1 MNVMLKKEM
10 RLSALTLTYLFIGF
24 GAMTML
30 PGYPILCGVFFITL
44 GIYQSFQSAREAND
58 IVYSALL
65 PVAKCDVV
73 KGKYQFVILIELSG
87 FALMAILT
95 AFRMTLLK
103 DAAVYRTN
111 ALMNANLF
119 FLGAAVFIFGLFNV
133 IFLGGFFRTAYQLG
147 KPFIIYIAA
156 AFLIIGVAEA
166 LHHIPGMEALNAFG
180 FDHLA
185 LQIFMLSGG
194 ILLYILLTA
203 LSYRKACAD
212 FEKIDL

>member
-1 MNVMLKKEM
+1 
-10 RLSALTLTYLFIGF
+10 
-24 GAMTML
+24 
-30 PGYPILCGVFFITL
+30 
-44 GIYQSFQSAREAND
+44 
-58 IVYSALL
+58 
-65 PVAKCDVV
+65 
-73 KGKYQFVILIELSG
+73 
-87 FALMAILT
+87 
-95 AFRMTLLK
+95 
-103 DAAVYRTN
+103 
-111 ALMNANLF
+111 MNANLF

-156 AFLIIGVAEA
+156 AFLIIGAAEA
-166 LHHIPGMEALNAFG
+166 LHHVPGMEALNAFG

>member
-1 MNVMLKKEM
+1 
-10 RLSALTLTYLFIGF
+10 
-24 GAMTML
+24 
-30 PGYPILCGVFFITL
+30 
-44 GIYQSFQSAREAND
+44 
-58 IVYSALL
+58 
-65 PVAKCDVV
+65 
-73 KGKYQFVILIELSG
+73 
-87 FALMAILT
+87 MAILT

-119 FLGAAVFIFGLFNV
+119 FLGTALFIFGLFNV

-156 AFLIIGVAEA
+156 AFPVIGAAEA
-166 LHHIPGMEALNAFG
+166 LHHIPGLEALNAFG
-180 FDHLA
+180 FAHLT

-194 ILLYILLTA
+194 ILLYLLMTA

-212 FEKIDL
+212 FEQIDL